1 MFEQDRKYRRVAKF
15 KTHRPNLIIFLLV
28 AAAYLWGMFEPLD
41 RAVMDQTYE
50 VARRDATGTV
60 VLVEVDGKSLRE
72 LDVWPWPRSH
82 HAKVLD
88 RLIKAG
94 AWTVAFDIDFS
105 SRTVAAQDQALAKAI
120 ERARGK
126 VVLATFKRPPKE
138 GGPKGES
145 YTLPTEM
152 LRRGASVASVDV
164 LLDPDGR
171 ARRYPTSEI
180 LRGEPIPSLATRLAA
195 DPDTSRPA
203 FYIDYGIRPDTIPR
217 LSFVDVMTGNFDPMA
232 VKGRVVIIG
241 ATALELGDRIPAPNY
256 GVMAGP
262 IVQALAYE
270 SIAQGR
276 TIHRINPWVTLV
288 IALMLIAFL
297 GRTYARVSLK
307 AGAAATLACILG
319 SVVLAVGVQWA
330 VPISLDISALCAVA
344 MLAYAARM
352 VGEIDKRTLQLF
364 AQRLTLMHRRAMM
377 NSVVDDSFDGIA
389 ITDERGIIRLLNP
402 MGCRIIGVMP
412 DAAVGRPISAI
423 VPEFAQFLKAQT
435 VAHANGMA
443 APIMEPGVPHELSVT
458 RADGEEFITELVI
471 SASKLRARKHN
482 LLGGDL
488 NHTVYI
494 LTFRDITQRKRVE
507 MAERKAMEHAIAAS
521 RAKSEFLAN
530 VSHELRTPLNAI
542 IGFSE
547 MITGQMF
554 GPIGSPQYAEYVGD
568 IHSSAIHLL
577 EVINDI
583 LDMSKIE
590 AGEMQLMEQATEV
603 GDIVRSCLRLIN
615 ERAKNAGLTVTSDVP
630 DDAPQIYV
638 DPRLVRQILL
648 NLLSNAVKFTPAKG
662 TIGVSCGLRDDGGF
676 FFAVSDTGIGIA
688 EEDLER
694 ALAPFGQA
702 DTSMERKYEGT
713 GLGLPLVKS
722 MTELHQGAVELESE
736 VGVGTKV
743 TIAFGPERVIPP
755 GREAEFAPPEAAE
768 VANA

>member
-1 MFEQDRKYRRVAKF
+1 MAKF
-15 KTHRPNLIIFLLV
+15 RFQRPNLIILLLV

-41 RAVMDQTYE
+41 RVVMDKTYE
-50 VARRDATGTV
+50 VARRDASGTV
-60 VLVEVDGKSLRE
+60 VLVEIDGKSLRE
-72 LDVWPWPRSH
+72 LDVWPWARSY
-82 HAKVLD
+82 HAKALD
-88 RLIKAG
+88 RLIEAG

-105 SRTVAAQDQALAKAI
+105 SRTVAAQDRELANAI
-120 ERARGK
+120 GRARGK
-126 VVLATFKRPPKE
+126 VVLPAFKRRAQQASGAPTDDF
-138 GGPKGES
+138 
-145 YTLPTEM
+145 TLPSSM
-152 LRRGASVASVDV
+152 FRRGTALGTVNV

-171 ARRYPTSEI
+171 VRQYPTSEI
-180 LRGEPIPSLATRLAA
+180 YKGEPIPSLATRLAA
-195 DPDTSRPA
+195 DPDASRPT

-241 ATALELGDRIPAPNY
+241 ATALELGDRVPAPNH

-262 IVQALAYE
+262 VVQALAYE
-270 SIAQGR
+270 SITQGR
-276 TIHRINPWVTLV
+276 TIHRISPWVTLLLAV
-288 IALMLIAFL
+288 MLVAFL
-297 GRTYARVSLK
+297 SHIYSHGSLK
-307 AGAAATLACILG
+307 KGAAVTFACIPASLI
-319 SVVLAVGVQWA
+319 LAVGVQWS
-330 VPISLDISALCAVA
+330 VPINIDIAALCAVA
-344 MLAYAARM
+344 LLAFGARM

-364 AQRLTLMHRRAMM
+364 VQRLTLMHRRAMM

-402 MGCRIIGVMP
+402 MGCRIIGIMP
-412 DAAVGRPISAI
+412 DAAVGRPIAAI

-443 APIMEPGVPHELSVT
+443 APIMEPGVPHELTVT
-458 RADGEEFITELVI
+458 RTDGEEFITELVI

-547 MITGQMF
+547 MITGEMF
-554 GPIGSPQYAEYVGD
+554 GPIGTPQYAEYVGD

-590 AGEMQLMEQATEV
+590 AGEMQLMEQPTEV

-688 EEDLER
+688 EEDLGR

-743 TIAFGPERVIPP
+743 TIAFGAERVIPP
-755 GREAEFAPPEAAE
+755 GREAEFAPPRPAEAA
-768 VANA
+768 NA